1 MRLAIKLLEK
11 GENPIFKLSEQKTDD
26 FDSKENSFVIH
37 ERSKKHL
44 QFTPHR
50 LKVIF
55 PKKKGLQYK
64 NYLMRSTSVDHFQ
77 LS

>member
-11 GENPIFKLSEQKTDD
+11 GENPIFKLSEQKVDD
-26 FDSKENSFVIH
+26 SSSKENNFLN
-37 ERSKKHL
+37 EQNTKHL
-44 QFTPHR
+44 QFKPHR

-55 PKKKGLQYK
+55 PRRKRFQYK

-77 LS
+77 LT

>member
-11 GENPIFKLSEQKTDD
+11 GENPIFKLSEQKVDNLS
-26 FDSKENSFVIH
+26 SKEDSFIIH
-37 ERSKKHL
+37 ERSTKHL

-77 LS
+77 LT